1 MVSFP
6 NETVCV
12 WLDETT
18 SNYDNN
24 IWSTSGCVTINETGT
39 GTRCE
44 CDHLTSFSILMKV
57 TEYDI
62 PMIHGKVLSILTFIG
77 CGVSIVCAI
86 LIVILFLCL
95 RLMKEERI
103 LHSMLLVAIAAG
115 QLTFLVGID
124 RTDNKIGCKVIAIVI
139 QYFMTASFSWM
150 LIESIYL
157 YRHVVKVFSSRVN
170 IIYYVVAGW
179 GVPIVLVGISLGI
192 SFDHIPSENFCWLS
206 TEGGAIYAFVA
217 PALAVIV
224 INIVLLG
231 IVLREIRRIIDRDI
245 TKIDVSKA
253 KTTAKVLL
261 VFTPVMGAP
270 WVFGI
275 LAINEDTV
283 IFDYLFTAL
292 NSFQFRSKVYRGKRT
307 VDPFSSSR
315 GRSNL
320 SSSGVTTT
328 TVVPIKGEV
337 LI

>member
-292 NSFQFRSKVYRGKRT
+292 NSFQILHLFDMTVCNFKRYFT
-307 VDPFSSSR
+307 
-315 GRSNL
+315 
-320 SSSGVTTT
+320 
-328 TVVPIKGEV
+328 
-337 LI
+337 

>member
-1 MVSFP
+1 M
-6 NETVCV
+6 
-12 WLDETT
+12 
-18 SNYDNN
+18 
-24 IWSTSGCVTINETGT
+24 
-39 GTRCE
+39 
-44 CDHLTSFSILMKV
+44 
-57 TEYDI
+57 
-62 PMIHGKVLSILTFIG
+62 
-77 CGVSIVCAI
+77 
-86 LIVILFLCL
+86 
-95 RLMKEERI
+95 
-103 LHSMLLVAIAAG
+103 
-115 QLTFLVGID
+115 
-124 RTDNKIGCKVIAIVI
+124 
-139 QYFMTASFSWM
+139 
-150 LIESIYL
+150 
-157 YRHVVKVFSSRVN
+157 
-170 IIYYVVAGW
+170 AGW

-192 SFDHIPSENFCWLS
+192 SFDHIPSKNFCWLS

-292 NSFQFRSKVYRGKRT
+292 NSFQGLMIFLIHTVGNKEFRSKVYRGKRT

-328 TVVPIKGEV
+328 TVVPIKREV